1 MESPLRKLGF
11 KSHRQ
16 YVAEQIAADP
26 SFAEE
31 LEKARAEVHFA
42 IQLAR
47 MRERRKLTQLALAEA
62 AGLKQP
68 MLARYER
75 GQIPTVPTLQRLA
88 KALNAEVRV
97 TADTID
103 FVTPRRRRGAPAAA

>member
-1 MESPLRKLGF
+1 MPLLNF

-16 YVAEQIAADP
+16 YVAEQFAADP
-26 SFAEE
+26 AFAEAYE
-31 LEKARAEVHFA
+31 AARLEVDFA
-42 IQLAR
+42 IGLATL
-47 MRERRKLTQLALAEA
+47 REKRGLTQQALADA

-88 KALNAEVRV
+88 EALDAEIRV
-97 TADTID
+97 SPTS
-103 FVTPRRRRGAPAAA
+103 VTFMPNRRTRKPRVAA